1 MESVDGQQGLVP
13 FDRLDA
19 ALRPV
24 GLRIHQLHHDVRI
37 ARTVTTVDPQTLDDL
52 WRIHLARRSL
62 TITQAR
68 LLKHI
73 RDGVV
78 PLASNRD
85 TQKVRLPELRN
96 AGLIT
101 AAAAESGSTAKWELT
116 DDVRFS
122 LLVDELPTTADVA
135 APAKPRPAHR
145 TAPGRP

>member
-1 MESVDGQQGLVP
+1 MESVDGQQGLLP

-37 ARTVTTVDPQTLDDL
+37 ARTVTTVDPLTLDDH

-85 TQKVRLPELRN
+85 TQKVRLPELRQCRPHHR
-96 AGLIT
+96 
-101 AAAAESGSTAKWELT
+101 SSSR
-116 DDVRFS
+116 VRFHRQ
-122 LLVDELPTTADVA
+122 VG
-135 APAKPRPAHR
+135 AHR
-145 TAPGRP
+145 RRPVQPAGR